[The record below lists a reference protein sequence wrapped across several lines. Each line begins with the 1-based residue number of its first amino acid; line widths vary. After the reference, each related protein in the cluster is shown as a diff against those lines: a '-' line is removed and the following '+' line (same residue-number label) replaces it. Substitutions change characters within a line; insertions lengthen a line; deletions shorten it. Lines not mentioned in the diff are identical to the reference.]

1 MPTQASP
8 EPVDVYEQRREE
20 VINWRFNQLL
30 EAGYPLRT
38 AKRLAEHPRVDLHE
52 ARQLLKRG
60 ATVRE
65 AIRILL

>member
-1 MPTQASP
+1 MPPTST
-8 EPVDVYEQRREE
+8 EQRLEE
-20 VINWRFNQLL
+20 QVRQVVNWRFEQLL
-30 EAGYPLRT
+30 DAGYPPRT
-38 AKRLAEHPRVDLHE
+38 AKRLSEHPNVDLHE